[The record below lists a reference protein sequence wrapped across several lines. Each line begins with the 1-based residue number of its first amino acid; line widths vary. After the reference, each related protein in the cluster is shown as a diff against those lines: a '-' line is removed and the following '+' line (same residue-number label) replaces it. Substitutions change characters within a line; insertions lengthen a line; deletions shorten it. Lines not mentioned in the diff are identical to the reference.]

1 MATIKVKFRPST
13 VRGKA
18 GVVCYQ
24 LCHRQ
29 ENRQITTDMR
39 IFPHWWNGEKRELVV
54 TPDNEKTIFSYQKR
68 INADL
73 VAIRKIIRELDA
85 VGDEYTL
92 SDVIRRFRSP
102 KTETGMLDYLRK
114 EIGLLHDSG
123 QFSTSRNYLRTLNSF
138 SSFLENCDIPLTAL
152 DSDTAC
158 KYEKWLWG
166 RRVSKN
172 SSSFYMRI
180 LRAAYNKAVQEQLVE
195 QAFPFHEV
203 YTGIAKTS
211 KRAVS
216 EKTIL
221 KLQRLDLSYSSAL
234 ALSRDL
240 FVFSYST
247 RGMAFVD
254 MAYLKKEDVGGG
266 RITYYRHKTG
276 QYLTLRIE
284 PCMVTIL
291 ERYGRTCPESPYLF
305 PILTDEQP
313 ELAYRQYRT
322 GLNYHNRKLKRLGK
336 LLGEPL
342 PLSSYTPRHS
352 WATAARNHDV
362 PIAVISAGMGHSSE
376 RTTLIYL
383 DSLDNAIIDNAN
395 EKILKGLNDTISM

>member
-1 MATIKVKFRPST
+1 MATIKLKFRPST
-13 VRGKA
+13 VQGKA
-18 GVVCYQ
+18 GTLCYQ

-39 IFPHWWNGEKRELVV
+39 IFPEWWNETKRELVAV
-54 TPDNEKTIFSYQKR
+54 PGNERVLTAYRKR
-68 INADL
+68 AEKEMRD
-73 VAIRKIIRELDA
+73 IREIIRELDCS
-85 VGDEYTL
+85 GETYTL
-92 SDVIRRFRSP
+92 SEILNRYRSLP
-102 KTETGMLDYLRK
+102 SEPGFLYYMKKEMETLW
-114 EIGLLHDSG
+114 ENG
-123 QFSTSRNYLRTLNSF
+123 QYGTSRNYRRALNSF
-138 SSFLENCDIPLTAL
+138 SAFLDGDDIPFSSL
-152 DSDTAC
+152 DSALAC
-158 KYEKWLWG
+158 RYESWLWQQKVA
-166 RRVSKN
+166 RN

-180 LRAAYNKAVQEQLVE
+180 LRAVYNKAVKQGLAVQT
-195 QAFPFHEV
+195 FPFREV
-203 YTGIAKTS
+203 YTGVARTS
-211 KRAVS
+211 KRAVD
-216 EKTIL
+216 EETIR
-221 KLQRLDLSYSSAL
+221 KLQRLDLSGSPAL
-234 ALSRDL
+234 ALSRDM
-240 FVFSYST
+240 FVFSYCA

-305 PILTDEQP
+305 HILTDEQP